1 MRPVSVLAMMLV
13 VAHGVAGLHVG
24 SFSRRAA
31 MLGVAGS
38 LHSLSKP
45 APAAAASKKD
55 LQAIIERAKSN
66 SLTTEF
72 VIQRAVR
79 DELLDPKD
87 ITDCKVAE
95 RMSRIDR
102 IAADEVRIANG
113 QLDRIARAARD
124 AGQDSS
130 ALDESLRIGGI
141 VEQRITE
148 RAQQFSEKFVNE
160 CMAPSS

>member
-1 MRPVSVLAMMLV
+1 MMLV
-13 VAHGVAGLHVG
+13 VAQGVAGLHVG

-31 MLGVAGS
+31 LLSVAGS
-38 LHSLSKP
+38 LQSLSKP
-45 APAAAASKKD
+45 APAAAATKKD

-79 DELLDPKD
+79 DELLDPND

-124 AGQDSS
+124 AGQDTT
-130 ALDESLRIGGI
+130 ALDESLRIGGK

-160 CMAPSS
+160 CMAPSN